1 MSPDLPAPITSPA
14 GPTAP
19 QVTPEAPP
27 QMEQISATELASLRR
42 RADKYRFLF
51 RTIVTVTSILA
62 GVTLIIVLAAILT
75 DM

>member
-1 MSPDLPAPITSPA
+1 
-14 GPTAP
+14 
-19 QVTPEAPP
+19 
-27 QMEQISATELASLRR
+27 MEQISATELASLRR